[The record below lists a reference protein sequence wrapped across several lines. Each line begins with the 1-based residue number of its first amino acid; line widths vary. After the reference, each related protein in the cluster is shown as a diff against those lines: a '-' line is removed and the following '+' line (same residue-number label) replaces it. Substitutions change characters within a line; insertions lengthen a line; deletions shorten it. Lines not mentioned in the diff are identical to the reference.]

1 MAVIILF
8 SCNGGHVFGQCQSV
22 VSVFN
27 EEVIY
32 DIAQEKYREFGE
44 YHFPEYANS
53 DTIINRGYKPLKKK
67 KNTLYWVK
75 EFEQP
80 IFITTDSTFIYL
92 QIYIKNIHTCR
103 IILETMD
110 GEKLTYR
117 QTIDHDQYQIPLYI
131 FADKWEKSNSTTAC
145 KNVHIR
151 KIELEGN
158 IKETKGKSEFVIAN
172 FKLIRYN
179 REEKEY
185 NHPFF
190 KQIAQKSYH
199 SPQTSFSNTGE
210 TYLLSTFSEYSW
222 EDHSNSLIRIK
233 NNNWDTEKSIKEVFR
248 YAFEKYPFYKE
259 RNISQ
264 TEINRR
270 FAKIYGNDS
279 IKGNALW
286 DSLRNI
292 VNSFNDPHFTI
303 PQVRNKAER
312 QKTTGPIRLYGFLDK
327 IYISAVF
334 DTALFKQIKPGMQ
347 VLRIDDNDIDAIFPS
362 SHYPD
367 HKNVEN
373 LLYKYPEE
381 TTFLRLYDGKDTL
394 ETMVSYNRKPVI
406 PPNFM
411 SARNECRTYNN
422 NQTVYF
428 HISSWNLELNTW
440 VYNHIKELQQAR
452 NLILDLR
459 NNPGGNNEAAIRFAS
474 LFISDPTPYFHSEYN
489 WDKNTMLKETLVIKP
504 HPVFNLSHLK
514 IVILIN
520 RQTYCASEAFID
532 FMKTHMQATKLVGA
546 EKTGGAFANVYTLK
560 FEDGNTVRI
569 NSLVKIYPGS
579 QAIMESKGI
588 LPDIWV
594 SLNKIEDLAPF
605 EDKVLKTAVILGQ
618 QKNGIKIKKK
628 VLTGL

>member
-1 MAVIILF
+1 
-8 SCNGGHVFGQCQSV
+8 V

-27 EEVIY
+27 EEIIY
-32 DIAQEKYREFGE
+32 DIVQEKYIKYSK

-53 DTIINRGYKPLKKK
+53 DTIINTGYKPLKKK
-67 KNTLYWVK
+67 KNALYWMK

-92 QIYIKNIHTCR
+92 QIYVKNIHTYR
-103 IILETMD
+103 IILETVD

-117 QTIDHDQYQIPLYI
+117 QIVDCDQYQIPLYTSI
-131 FADKWEKSNSTTAC
+131 DKWEKSNSTSVC
-145 KNVHIR
+145 KNIHIR

-158 IKETKGKSEFVIAN
+158 IKEAKEKSEFVIAN

-190 KQIAQKSYH
+190 RQIAQKSYH
-199 SPQTSFSNTGE
+199 SPETSFSNTGE
-210 TYLLSTFSEYSW
+210 TCLLSTFSEYSW
-222 EDHSNSLIRIK
+222 EDHSNSLIYIK
-233 NNNWDTEKSIKEVFR
+233 NNHWNTEKSIKEVFR

-259 RNISQ
+259 RNLSQ
-264 TEINRR
+264 TDINRR
-270 FAKIYGNDS
+270 FAEIYWNDS
-279 IKGNALW
+279 IKRNALW
-286 DSLRNI
+286 DTLRNI
-292 VNSFNDPHFTI
+292 VNTFNDPHFTI
-303 PQVRNKAER
+303 PRVKNNAES
-312 QKTTGPIRLYGFLDK
+312 QKNTGPIRLYGFLDK

-334 DTALFKQIKPGMQ
+334 DTILFKQVKPGMQ
-347 VLRIDDNDIDAIFPS
+347 VLRIDDNDMDAIFPS
-362 SHYPD
+362 LHYPS

-381 TTFLRLYDGKDTL
+381 TTYLRLYDGKDTL
-394 ETMVSYNRKPVI
+394 ETTVSYNRKPVI

-422 NQTVYF
+422 NQTIYF
-428 HISSWNLELNTW
+428 RIGNWDLGLNTY

-459 NNPGGNNEAAIRFAS
+459 NNPGGNNVAAIRFAS
-474 LFISDPTPYFHSEYN
+474 LFISEPAPYSHSEYN
-489 WDKNTMLKETLVIKP
+489 WDENVSLKETLVIRP
-504 HPVFNLSHLK
+504 HSIFNLSHLK
-514 IVILIN
+514 VVILIN

-532 FMKTHMQATKLVGA
+532 FIKMHMPATKVVGT
-546 EKTGGAFANVYTLK
+546 EKTGGAFANVYTLR

-579 QAIMESKGI
+579 QAILESNGI
-588 LPDIWV
+588 RPDIWV
-594 SLNKIEDLAPF
+594 SMNKIEDLAPF
-605 EDKVLKTAVILGQ
+605 EDKVLKTAMAILIQ
-618 QKNGIKIKKK
+618 
-628 VLTGL
+628 

>member
-1 MAVIILF
+1 MNTIKQCLMTVIILF
-8 SCNGGHVFGQCQSV
+8 SRNDVHIFGQCQSV

-27 EEVIY
+27 EEIIY
-32 DIAQEKYREFGE
+32 DIAHEAYRKFGE
-44 YHFPEYANS
+44 YHFPEYADS
-53 DTIINRGYKPLKKK
+53 DTIIINGYKPLKKK
-67 KNTLYWVK
+67 KEVLYWMK

-80 IFITTDSTFIYL
+80 ICITTDSTFIHL
-92 QIYIKNIHTCR
+92 QIYVKNIRTYR
-103 IILETMD
+103 IILETVD
-110 GEKLTYR
+110 GEKLTYL
-117 QTIDHDQYQIPLYI
+117 QTVDHDQYQIPLYTSI
-131 FADKWEKSNSTTAC
+131 DKREKNNAFPAG
-145 KNVHIR
+145 KNVYIR

-158 IKETKGKSEFVIAN
+158 IKEAKGKSEFVIAN

-190 KQIAQKSYH
+190 RQIAQQSYH

-210 TYLLSTFSEYSW
+210 TCLLSTFSEYSR
-222 EDHSNSLIRIK
+222 EDHSNSLIHIK
-233 NNNWDTEKSIKEVFR
+233 NNRWDTEKSIREVFR
-248 YAFEKYPFYKE
+248 YALEKYPFYKE

-270 FAKIYGNDS
+270 FAEIYRNDS
-279 IKGNALW
+279 IKGKALW

-292 VNSFNDPHFTI
+292 VNVFNDPHFTI
-303 PQVRNKAER
+303 PQVKNKAER
-312 QKTTGPIRLYGFLDK
+312 QKNTGPVRLYGFLDK

-334 DTALFKQIKPGMQ
+334 DTLLFKQIKPGMQ
-347 VLRIDDNDIDAIFPS
+347 VLRIDDNDMDAIFPS
-362 SHYPD
+362 LHYPN

-381 TTFLRLYDGKDTL
+381 TTFLCLYDGKDTL
-394 ETMVSYNRKPVI
+394 ETTISYDRKPVV

-422 NQTVYF
+422 SQTVYF
-428 HISSWNLELNTW
+428 RISSWDLGLNTW

-459 NNPGGNNEAAIRFAS
+459 NNPGGNNVAAIRFAS
-474 LFISDPTPYFHSEYN
+474 LFISEPAPYSHSEYN
-489 WDKNTMLKETLVIKP
+489 WDENATLKETLVIKP

-532 FMKTHMQATKLVGA
+532 FIKTHMPATKLVGT

-560 FEDGNTVRI
+560 FEDGNTARI

-579 QAIMESKGI
+579 QAIIESKGFQ
-588 LPDIWV
+588 PDIWV
-594 SLNKIEDLAPF
+594 TPSKIEDLAPF
-605 EDKVLKTAVILGQ
+605 EDKALKTAAAILGQ
-618 QKNGIKIKKK
+618 
-628 VLTGL
+628 